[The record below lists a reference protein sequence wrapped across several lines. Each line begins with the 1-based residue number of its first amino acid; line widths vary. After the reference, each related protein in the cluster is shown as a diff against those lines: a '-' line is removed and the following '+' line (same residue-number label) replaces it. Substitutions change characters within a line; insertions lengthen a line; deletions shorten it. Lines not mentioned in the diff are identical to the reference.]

1 MALREIQH
9 IMGRTVH
16 RLERHVML
24 IRLFIENE
32 EHVLPILAPVPGLLP
47 QRLVVDQWCLDLL
60 KLSALALADE
70 VDEGVVQEGATL
82 GPESGPG
89 RNNAHD
95 EQIEL
100 ATELAMVAALRLLD
114 AEEVGVEIFL
124 IP

>member
-1 MALREIQH
+1 
-9 IMGRTVH
+9 MGRAVH
-16 RLERHVML
+16 RLERHVVL
-24 IRLFIENE
+24 LRLRIEDE
-32 EHVLPILAPVPGLLP
+32 EHVLSILAPMPGLLP
-47 QRLVVDQWCLDLL
+47 QRLVVDQRCFDLL

-89 RNNAHD
+89 RNSAHD

-114 AEEVGVEIFL
+114 AEEIGVEIFL
-124 IP
+124 IPPRRS